1 MFNKPGNSRQYN
13 LTKKESAAL
22 KWLLDRDDIIIK
34 SADKGGAVCVWGK
47 DKYTTEA
54 VCQLRDTQY
63 YSMPL
68 SNPMDNMKRELE
80 QLLNMGKDHN
90 WISKKEYDFLLCQ
103 QPCFPSFYMPLKVHR
118 NLEKPPDRP
127 IISGNDS
134 IPEPCSKYADYYIK
148 AFVAKLPSYIQ
159 DGTQVLYKITQIKN
173 IGSCIMATMDVESL
187 SSNIV
192 HEERL

>member
-13 LTKKESAAL
+13 LTKKESEAL

-68 SNPMDNMKRELE
+68 
-80 QLLNMGKDHN
+80 
-90 WISKKEYDFLLCQ
+90 
-103 QPCFPSFYMPLKVHR
+103 KVHR
-118 NLEKPPDRP
+118 NLENPPDRP
-127 IISGNDS
+127 IISENDS
-134 IPEPCSKYADYYIK
+134 IPEPCSKYVDYYIK

-159 DGTQVLYKITQIKN
+159 DSTQVLYKIAQLKN
-173 IGSCIMATMDVESL
+173 IGSCIMATMEVESL